1 MGTHRFNE
9 TTWIGLSREVL
20 VELPSHGELGIRV
33 ARLLE
38 EFYGGFPI
46 VQAHLDRLVQFA
58 FAKSASPDT
67 TPSVG
72 SDYVNAMLH
81 TVISEAMERIK
92 LAEELLSAL
101 EELAKEIRQAQVT

>member
-1 MGTHRFNE
+1 LAKTRG
-9 TTWIGLSREVL
+9 IGLSREVL